1 MGPYGGK
8 PRTGCKE
15 RQGARDEW
23 LEPFDL
29 SGISFAITHAQQVQH
44 AVQAQRRD
52 RLLGRLAHQRLGA
65 EGYTEAGDS
74 EHRQV
79 VGTVADGNG
88 LLHLQTFLACQLSEQ
103 VGFALRIDD
112 RLDRHARALAVDHF
126 QFVGEHV
133 VDTQLGLQLLG
144 EVGEATGEDGGLV
157 TQALEFGEQGLGTFG
172 QAQRRTDLVQH
183 ADIQALEQRQAL
195 LEAGTKIQLATHGP
209 LGDFRDL
216 LADTGGLGQFVD
228 HFSLDQRRVHIEHRQ
243 TAIAAE
249 QRVLLEGDI
258 DVQFLRDAEEFGTQ
272 GLRIGRLAAHGK
284 LDAALAL
291 LRRGVQRD
299 TAGQA
304 IDVIDIEFVLGGD
317 GTDPLQLLGG
327 DLAGQQGNDV
337 AGLALAIDPV
347 AVVGFGNRSETH
359 LLVQFVAGEKQIL
372 EDRRALLGVRNFHQD
387 AEGQG
392 VMDHRLANIENIHA
406 APGEDASDGCGKT
419 RTVLTGDVDQDDFAQ
434 DRLRVVEKMRILP
447 LFADHRAQPI
457 LCRVMVARYTA
468 QQFLRHKE
476 PRSVNRPTPVKTDN
490 FFLLIF
496 RALRQRRV
504 PLALR
509 IACHNIFL
517 VALALVIYAGV
528 MGLQFKEAMHEQ
540 TDALGQSL
548 TTQTATSATELLVS
562 NDILSLNVLLGNLVK
577 NPLVAHAAIYSVDNR
592 ILAEAGQRPKNGL
605 LGEAEGLYQTKIT
618 FQEVTA
624 GQLRISLD
632 MSQFQQPMTISMQSM
647 GILAGILLALALT
660 MSLRLGR
667 YVSTPLLQLRVWLRD
682 LDEYTP
688 ATERQDEIGDLA
700 RQLHARFAP
709 PPREVEPEPEIEE
722 DFADE
727 AEPAFQVRNLR
738 DPAFDEAPAVVRPP
752 ARVTDDDEDDEAF
765 ADLRDDTAP
774 SVAPAAPAVPRQP
787 QASAVLAVQ
796 LGSQEQLRRLPR
808 TRLTELLERYRDCL
822 EQAASLYESE
832 VQHLND
838 GSTLLLFHS
847 QDSGEDYLTNAICCG
862 ELLRA
867 LGHALQVE
875 VADSG
880 ITLQLQLGL
889 VLGEGVQGLSQIDLL
904 LTEKA
909 QDALALSQHSRNLLL
924 VERKIGDDA
933 LIRQRAR
940 IRPIASPE
948 GACCVE
954 RLMEPYPSMLE
965 RQLARM
971 HERQVKN

>member
-1 MGPYGGK
+1 M
-8 PRTGCKE
+8 
-15 RQGARDEW
+15 
-23 LEPFDL
+23 
-29 SGISFAITHAQQVQH
+29 
-44 AVQAQRRD
+44 
-52 RLLGRLAHQRLGA
+52 
-65 EGYTEAGDS
+65 
-74 EHRQV
+74 
-79 VGTVADGNG
+79 
-88 LLHLQTFLACQLSEQ
+88 
-103 VGFALRIDD
+103 
-112 RLDRHARALAVDHF
+112 
-126 QFVGEHV
+126 
-133 VDTQLGLQLLG
+133 
-144 EVGEATGEDGGLV
+144 
-157 TQALEFGEQGLGTFG
+157 
-172 QAQRRTDLVQH
+172 
-183 ADIQALEQRQAL
+183 
-195 LEAGTKIQLATHGP
+195 
-209 LGDFRDL
+209 
-216 LADTGGLGQFVD
+216 
-228 HFSLDQRRVHIEHRQ
+228 
-243 TAIAAE
+243 
-249 QRVLLEGDI
+249 
-258 DVQFLRDAEEFGTQ
+258 
-272 GLRIGRLAAHGK
+272 
-284 LDAALAL
+284 
-291 LRRGVQRD
+291 
-299 TAGQA
+299 
-304 IDVIDIEFVLGGD
+304 
-317 GTDPLQLLGG
+317 
-327 DLAGQQGNDV
+327 
-337 AGLALAIDPV
+337 
-347 AVVGFGNRSETH
+347 
-359 LLVQFVAGEKQIL
+359 
-372 EDRRALLGVRNFHQD
+372 
-387 AEGQG
+387 
-392 VMDHRLANIENIHA
+392 
-406 APGEDASDGCGKT
+406 
-419 RTVLTGDVDQDDFAQ
+419 
-434 DRLRVVEKMRILP
+434 
-447 LFADHRAQPI
+447 
-457 LCRVMVARYTA
+457 
-468 QQFLRHKE
+468 
-476 PRSVNRPTPVKTDN
+476 NRPTPVKTDN

-496 RALRQRRV
+496 HALRQRRV

-517 VALALVIYAGV
+517 VALALVIYACV

-540 TDALGQSL
+540 ADALGQSL

-592 ILAEAGQRPKNGL
+592 ILAEAGQRPKNSL

-618 FQEVTA
+618 FQDVTA

-709 PPREVEPEPEIEE
+709 PPKAVEPEPEIEE
-722 DFADE
+722 SFE
-727 AEPAFQVRNLR
+727 EEREPFEIRDLR
-738 DPAFDEAPAVVRPP
+738 DPDFDETPAVVRPKTRSVE
-752 ARVTDDDEDDEAF
+752 AEEDEDDDAF
-765 ADLRDDTAP
+765 ADLGDVAP
-774 SVAPAAPAVPRQP
+774 STSTAAVKPVAPREP
-787 QASAVLAVQ
+787 QKSAVLAVQ

-808 TRLTELLERYRDCL
+808 ARLTELLDRYRDCL

-832 VQHLND
+832 VQTLND

-889 VLGEGVQGLSQIDLL
+889 ALGEDLHGLSQIDLL

-924 VERKIGDDA
+924 VERPVSDDA

-971 HERQVKN
+971 HERQVKS